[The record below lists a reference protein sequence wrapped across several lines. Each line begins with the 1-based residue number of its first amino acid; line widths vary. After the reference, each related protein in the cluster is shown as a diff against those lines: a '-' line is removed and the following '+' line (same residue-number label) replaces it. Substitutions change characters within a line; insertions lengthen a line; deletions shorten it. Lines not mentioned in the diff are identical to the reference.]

1 MLGDS
6 TLGTIRVPMWI
17 PQLIMP
23 IGSALMTL
31 RTIERLHFILSG
43 GPRLLQSA
51 SSEAHVL

>member
-1 MLGDS
+1 
-6 TLGTIRVPMWI
+6 MWI